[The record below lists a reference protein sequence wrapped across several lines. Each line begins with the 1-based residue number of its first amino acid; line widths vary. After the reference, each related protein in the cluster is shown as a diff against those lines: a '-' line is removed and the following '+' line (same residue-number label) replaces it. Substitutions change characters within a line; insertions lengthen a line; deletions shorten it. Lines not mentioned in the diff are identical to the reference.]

1 MDNLEIQFFDFIPT
15 LSALAVSNPNWY
27 SSITTNSVTPFVNYH
42 VPTVNENH
50 VTLTTTNQLFAYN
63 EIVQGQLGLNPLAI
77 EQLQVKNPMG
87 SQLELYAPNEVTAST
102 LQLTD
107 MTGKIIWTSSL
118 PSFSG
123 LVTVPMDLS
132 VGAYLLTLSNESGKK
147 TFKLMKS

>member
-1 MDNLEIQFFDFIPT
+1 
-15 LSALAVSNPNWY
+15 
-27 SSITTNSVTPFVNYH
+27 
-42 VPTVNENH
+42 VNENH
-50 VTLTTTNQLFAYN
+50 VTLTPTNQLFAYN

-87 SQLELYAPNEVTAST
+87 SQLELYTPNEVTAST

-118 PSFSG
+118 PSFTG

-147 TFKLMKS
+147 TFKLIKS